1 MAYSDSTFQRSFNSA
16 SPGRLHGDLSRVL
29 NCRSDEAMTPGL
41 FGIRSGGSN
50 EFPLVKKA
58 VAANLTAKRMDATFA
73 SLAPGDVI
81 TGTLRFRGRQ
91 ITLCSVVF
99 DTDAATTLAKV
110 VAESD
115 ARMDTDY
122 PSLASVDFAL
132 SSFTVQALAEVAGE
146 DFDVSWQVTGTGTVT
161 IPSVAA
167 GFGIFQPGSTSGYLG
182 VIADAAA
189 YNENGSDVIDNDQ
202 PIAVA
207 YSGLVDVLA
216 VAAAYT
222 ANQTIYLNTATG
234 GITGTA
240 GASTVWIP
248 PHVAR
253 VSEQAASTTAR
264 PQGAAV
270 TLILGS

>member
-1 MAYSDSTFQRSFNSA
+1 MAYSDTTFQRSFNSA
-16 SPGRLHGDLSRVL
+16 SPGRLHGDLTRVL

-58 VAANLTAKRMDATFA
+58 VAANLTAKVVGATFA
-73 SLAPGDVI
+73 GLTTGDVI
-81 TGTLRFRGRQ
+81 TGTLKFRGRT
-91 ITLCSVVF
+91 IDLGSTLYATSPEATLGVAVTEANARV
-99 DTDAATTLAKV
+99 DTDF
-110 VAESD
+110 
-115 ARMDTDY
+115 
-122 PSLASVDFAL
+122 PSLASVLFAL
-132 SSFTVQALAEVAGE
+132 ATLTINATAEVAGE
-146 DFDVSWQVTGTGTVT
+146 DLEVSWQVVGTGTVGIPT
-161 IPSVAA
+161 ISA

-182 VIADAAA
+182 VIGDAAA
-189 YNENGSDVIDNDQ
+189 YNEDGSDVIDDNQ
-202 PIAVA
+202 PISVA
-207 YSGLVDVLA
+207 YSGPVDVLA

-253 VSEQAASTTAR
+253 VAEQAASTTAR

>member
-1 MAYSDSTFQRSFNSA
+1 MAYSDSTLSRQYNSA
-16 SPGRLHGDLSRVL
+16 SPGRLHGDLTRVL
-29 NCRSDEAMTPGL
+29 NCRSDEAMAPGL

-73 SLAPGDVI
+73 SLASGDVI

-110 VAESD
+110 ITESD
-115 ARMDTDY
+115 ARMDTDF
-122 PSLASVDFAL
+122 PSLASVDFTL
-132 SSFTVQALAEVAGE
+132 STLTVQALAEVAGE

-182 VIADAAA
+182 VISEAAA
-189 YNENGSDVIDNDQ
+189 YNVDGVDIIDNDQ

-207 YSGLVDVLA
+207 YSGPVDVLA
-216 VAAAYT
+216 VAGAYT
-222 ANQTIYLNTATG
+222 ANQAIYVLITDG
-234 GITGTA
+234 SITGTA

>member
-1 MAYSDSTFQRSFNSA
+1 MAYSDSTFARQFNSA
-16 SPGRLHGDLSRVL
+16 SPGRLHGDQSKVL

-58 VAANLTAKRMDATFA
+58 VAANLTAKVVGATFA
-73 SLAPGDVI
+73 GLTTGDVI
-81 TGTLRFRGRQ
+81 TGILKFRGKT
-91 ITLCSVVF
+91 ISLGSTLYATSPEATLGVAVTEANARV
-99 DTDAATTLAKV
+99 DTDF
-110 VAESD
+110 
-115 ARMDTDY
+115 
-122 PSLASVDFAL
+122 PSLASVLFAL
-132 SSFTVQALAEVAGE
+132 STLTINATAEVAGE
-146 DFDVSWQVTGTGTVT
+146 DLEVSWQVVGTGTVG
-161 IPSVAA
+161 IPTVSA

-189 YNENGSDVIDNDQ
+189 YNEDGSDVIDNDQ

-207 YSGLVDVLA
+207 YSGLVDVAA
-216 VAAAYT
+216 VAGAYT

-240 GASTVWIP
+240 GAATVWIP
-248 PHVAR
+248 PTVAR
-253 VSEQAASTTAR
+253 VFEQAASTTAR

>member
-58 VAANLTAKRMDATFA
+58 VAANLTAKVIGATFA
-73 SLAPGDVI
+73 GLTTGDVI
-81 TGTLRFRGRQ
+81 TGILRFRGRV
-91 ITLCSVVF
+91 ISLGSTTYATSPEATLGV
-99 DTDAATTLAKV
+99 A
-110 VAESD
+110 VAEANARVD
-115 ARMDTDY
+115 ADF
-122 PSLASVDFAL
+122 PSLASVLFAL
-132 SSFTVQALAEVAGE
+132 ATLTINATAEVAGE
-146 DFDVSWQVTGTGTVT
+146 EFEVSWQVVGTGTVG
-161 IPSVAA
+161 IPTVSA

>member
-1 MAYSDSTFQRSFNSA
+1 MAYSSATLDRQYNSA
-16 SPGRLHGDLSRVL
+16 YPGRLHGDQTRVL
-29 NCRSDEAMTPGL
+29 NCRSDEAMAPGL
-41 FGIRSGGSN
+41 IGIRSGGSN

-58 VAANLTAKRMDATFA
+58 IAANLTAKRMDATFA
-73 SLAPGDVI
+73 SLASGDVI
-81 TGTLRFRGRQ
+81 TGTIRFRGRV
-91 ITLCSVVF
+91 ISLCSVPF

-110 VAESD
+110 IAESD

-122 PSLASVDFAL
+122 PSLASVDFTL
-132 SSFTVQALAEVAGE
+132 STLTVQALAEVAGE

-167 GFGIFQPGSTSGYLG
+167 GFGIFQTGSTSGYLG
-182 VIADAAA
+182 VIGDAAA
-189 YNENGSDVIDNDQ
+189 YNVDGVDIIDNDQ
-202 PIAVA
+202 PISVA
-207 YSGLVDVLA
+207 YSGPVDVLA
-216 VAAAYT
+216 VAGAYT
-222 ANQTIYLNTATG
+222 ANQTIYVLTTDG
-234 GITGTA
+234 SITGTA

>member
-1 MAYSDSTFQRSFNSA
+1 MAYSDSTLSRQYNSA
-16 SPGRLHGDLSRVL
+16 SPGRLHGDLTRVL
-29 NCRSDEAMTPGL
+29 NCRSDEALTPGL
-41 FGIRSGGSN
+41 IGIRSGGSN

-58 VAANLTAKRMDATFA
+58 VVANLTAKRMDATFA
-73 SLAPGDVI
+73 SLASGDVI

-91 ITLCSVVF
+91 ITLCSVLF

-110 VAESD
+110 ITESD
-115 ARMDTDY
+115 TRMDTDF
-122 PSLASVDFAL
+122 PSLASVDFTL
-132 SSFTVQALAEVAGE
+132 STLTVQALAEVAGE

-182 VIADAAA
+182 VISEAAA
-189 YNENGSDVIDNDQ
+189 YNEAGVDIIDNDQ

-207 YSGLVDVLA
+207 YSGPVDVLA
-216 VAAAYT
+216 VAGAYT
-222 ANQTIYLNTATG
+222 ANQTIYVLTTDG
-234 GITGTA
+234 SITGTA

-253 VSEQAASTTAR
+253 VSEQAASSTAR